1 MAAAKE
7 LYAISEACANTT
19 IK

>member
-1 MAAAKE
+1 MVAAKE